1 MPTRLAAARIE
12 GDDHP
17 TVLFPR
23 DKDAT
28 QSRFAVVNSASR
40 GGFQLSETLRLA
52 SGTEQTASDV
62 QPIAIRCR
70 RRRRPAVNRKTVH
83 YLLPAYLTHQPTYT
97 SDVVTKLCRPIDQSS
112 RHGRNR
118 AAGPA
123 LTGLERR
130 RRTRLRPGSDNVD
143 ERLCVAKISRAVYR
157 PRYLVDRPPLPT
169 ARRRVPISSRRR
181 PAGH

>member
-1 MPTRLAAARIE
+1 LCVTASNTRGIVHKFSVTVCIQLRLHRTQRFCVFAKCQRVWRKARIE

-118 AAGPA
+118 AGGPV
-123 LTGLERR
+123 G
-130 RRTRLRPGSDNVD
+130 PV
-143 ERLCVAKISRAVYR
+143 
-157 PRYLVDRPPLPT
+157 
-169 ARRRVPISSRRR
+169 
-181 PAGH
+181 